1 MPESGEKQASD
12 RNTACAPDDF
22 CGGFDKERRRTVKLF
37 GKLTDLLARAGLTAV
52 KFFAALM
59 LAVCSVAKFVLRE
72 ILNILKALLRAL
84 GFVAGV
90 ISESFRDRVKLS
102 NKLTKDIRTARK
114 ESPSAAAKAVARFIG
129 SFFFGEDG
137 VFYTAFNY
145 IAPVLAVFFLISVI
159 RYGSGFEYGLAV
171 ELNGKQLGIIA
182 SEAEFESAEHEVE
195 QRISYSGDEEKFSL
209 ESTPRF
215 SLKIISDS
223 DKYISSTEL
232 ANIMLEASDEEL
244 TTAYGIYVD
253 GELIGAVRDKEQ
265 VQEALEDRLFNYEVD
280 GIVRDVSYVNKVEYT
295 EGIYLVDGLMSE
307 RSAISLLTSSRKKR
321 GAYVT
326 QDGDSP
332 AKVCQK
338 YNMTLEDFAAL
349 NPKVRDTLKPGKIVN
364 VYENESYLPI
374 QYVREMDSLSFIDYE
389 TVEYETSVLNLGVR
403 SMLVKGERGEKLSK
417 VEVTYVDGIEN
428 SRRVISSRTVKQPV
442 MEEYGIGTYTAMPD
456 DPATV
461 YFGDALRGNGT
472 FGWPLNGGWVSDSF
486 ISNRMHK
493 GMDIA
498 AAEGTDIF
506 ASRAGMVVSSGWNDG
521 GYGNVVMIDH
531 LDGYQ
536 SVYAHMSLAIAQEG
550 DYVEKGQL
558 IGLVGNTGDSYGA
571 HCHFEIRY
579 NGIHCDPKDYLN
591 TVNTG
596 EDMTDDKDKAKNKR
610 KIS

>member
-1 MPESGEKQASD
+1 MKIY
-12 RNTACAPDDF
+12 R
-22 CGGFDKERRRTVKLF
+22 KM
-37 GKLTDLLARAGLTAV
+37 TDLLARAGLTAV
-52 KFFAALM
+52 KFFAALI
-59 LAVCSVAKFVLRE
+59 LAVCSVAKFLLLE
-72 ILNILKALLRAL
+72 LWNILKALCRAL
-84 GFVAGV
+84 KLVAEV
-90 ISESFRDRVKLS
+90 TLESFRDRVKLS
-102 NKLTKDIRTARK
+102 NKLTGDIRRARK
-114 ESPSAAAKAVARFIG
+114 ESPAAAAKAIIRFIG

-137 VFYTAFNY
+137 VCYTAFNY
-145 IAPVLAVFFLISVI
+145 IAPVVAVFFLISVI

-171 ELNGKQLGIIA
+171 ELNGKELGIIS
-182 SEAEFESAEHEVE
+182 SEAEFEAAEHEVE
-195 QRISYSGDEEKFSL
+195 QRISYAGDEEKFDLASKPKF
-209 ESTPRF
+209 T
-215 SLKIISDS
+215 LKIISDN
-223 DKYISSTEL
+223 DKYISSSEL

-253 GELIGAVRDKEQ
+253 GELVGAVRDKEQ
-265 VQEALEDRLFNYEVD
+265 VQDALADRIINYEVD
-280 GIVRDVSYVNKVEYT
+280 GTVRDVSYVNKIEYT
-295 EGIYLVDGLMSE
+295 EGIYLVSSLMPE
-307 RSAISLLTSSRKKR
+307 RSMISQLTSTRKKR

-332 AKVCQK
+332 AKICQK
-338 YNMTLEDFAAL
+338 YNMTLEDFELL
-349 NPKVRDTLKPGKIVN
+349 NPKASEKLKTGQIIN

-374 QYVREMDSLSFIDYE
+374 QYIREMDSLSFIDYE

-442 MEEYGIGTYTAMPD
+442 VEEYGIGTYTAMPD
-456 DPATV
+456 DPSTV
-461 YFGDALRGNGT
+461 YFGRPLEGNGL
-472 FGWPLNGGWVSDSF
+472 FGWPLSGGWVSDSF

-596 EDMTDDKDKAKNKR
+596 EDMTDDKDKAKDKR
-610 KIS
+610 KVS

>member
-1 MPESGEKQASD
+1 MKIYRIMTG
-12 RNTACAPDDF
+12 
-22 CGGFDKERRRTVKLF
+22 
-37 GKLTDLLARAGLTAV
+37 LLARAGLTAV
-52 KFFAALM
+52 KFFAALI
-59 LAVCSVAKFVLRE
+59 LAVCSVVKFVLSE
-72 ILNILKALLRAL
+72 LWNILKALGRAL
-84 GFVAGV
+84 KLVAEV
-90 ISESFRDRVKLS
+90 TLESFRDRVKLS
-102 NKLTKDIRTARK
+102 NKLTGDIRRARK
-114 ESPSAAAKAVARFIG
+114 ESPAAAAKAIIRFIG

-137 VFYTAFNY
+137 VCYTAFNY
-145 IAPVLAVFFLISVI
+145 IAPVVAVFFLISVI

-171 ELNGKQLGIIA
+171 ELNGKELGIIS
-182 SEAEFESAEHEVE
+182 SEAEFEAAEHEVE
-195 QRISYSGDEEKFSL
+195 QRISYAGDEEKFDL
-209 ESTPRF
+209 AAKPKFT
-215 SLKIISDS
+215 LKIISDS

-253 GELIGAVRDKEQ
+253 GELVGAVRDKEQ
-265 VQEALEDRLFNYEVD
+265 IQDALADRLFNYEVD
-280 GIVRDVSYVNKVEYT
+280 GTVRDVSYVNKIEYT
-295 EGIYLVDGLMSE
+295 EGIYLTSGLMPE
-307 RSAISLLTSSRKKR
+307 RSMISQLTSTRKKR

-326 QDGDSP
+326 QEGDSP
-332 AKVCQK
+332 AKICQK
-338 YNMTLEDFAAL
+338 YNMTLEDFELL
-349 NPKVRDTLKPGKIVN
+349 NPKAPEKLRTGQIIN
-364 VYENESYLPI
+364 VYETESYLPI
-374 QYVREMDSLSFIDYE
+374 QYIREMDSLSFIDYE

-403 SMLVKGERGEKLSK
+403 AMLVKGERGEKLSK

-442 MEEYGIGTYTAMPD
+442 VEEYGIGTYTAMPD
-456 DPATV
+456 DPNTV
-461 YFGDALRGNGT
+461 YFGDPLAGNGL

-498 AAEGTDIF
+498 AAEGTEIY
-506 ASRAGMVVSSGWNDG
+506 ASREGMVVSAGWNDG

-591 TVNTG
+591 TVDTG
-596 EDMTDDKDKAKNKR
+596 EDKTADKDKAKDK
-610 KIS
+610 KKTS

>member
-1 MPESGEKQASD
+1 MNIF
-12 RNTACAPDDF
+12 R
-22 CGGFDKERRRTVKLF
+22 
-37 GKLTDLLARAGLTAV
+37 KLTDLLARAGLTAV
-52 KFFAALM
+52 KFFAALI
-59 LAVCSVAKFVLRE
+59 LAVCSVIRFVLLE
-72 ILNILKALLRAL
+72 ILNIFKALLRAL
-84 GFVAGV
+84 KFVAGV

-102 NKLTKDIRTARK
+102 NKLTKDIRNARK
-114 ESPSAAAKAVARFIG
+114 ESPAAAAKAVARFIG

-171 ELNGKQLGIIA
+171 ELNGKQLGIIS
-182 SEAEFESAEHEVE
+182 SESEFESAEHEVE
-195 QRISYSGDEEKFSL
+195 QRISYAGDQEKFSL
-209 ESTPRF
+209 DVNPKFT
-215 SLKIISDS
+215 LKIISDS
-223 DKYISSTEL
+223 DKYISSSEL

-244 TTAYGIYVD
+244 TTAYGIYID
-253 GELIGAVRDKEQ
+253 GELIGAVRDKEA
-265 VQEALEDRLFNYEVD
+265 VQDALADELFNYEVD
-280 GIVRDVSYVNKVEYT
+280 GTVRDVSYVNKIEYT
-295 EGIYLVDGLMSE
+295 EGIYLVDGLMPE

-332 AKVCQK
+332 AKICQK

-349 NPKVRDTLKPGKIVN
+349 NPKVSDNLKSGKIVN
-364 VYENESYLPI
+364 VYETERYLPI
-374 QYVREMDSLSFIDYE
+374 QYIREMESLSFIDYE
-389 TVEYETSVLNLGVR
+389 TIEVETSMLNLGVR
-403 SMLVKGERGEKLSK
+403 SMLVKGEKGEKMSK
-417 VEVTYVDGIEN
+417 IEVTYVDGIEN

-442 MEEYGIGTYTAMPD
+442 VEEIGIGTYTAMPD
-456 DPATV
+456 DPQTV
-461 YFGDALRGNGT
+461 YFGSPLMGTGT
-472 FGWPLNGGWVSDSF
+472 FGWPLAGGWVSDSF

-498 AAEGTDIF
+498 AAEGTEIY
-506 ASRAGMVVSSGWNDG
+506 AAREGMVVSAGWNDG

-536 SVYAHMSLAIAQEG
+536 TVYAHMCLAIAQEG

-591 TVNTG
+591 TTEMG
-596 EDMTDDKDKAKNKR
+596 QEEDKKSEKDKKKT
-610 KIS
+610 S

>member
-1 MPESGEKQASD
+1 MKIYRIMTG
-12 RNTACAPDDF
+12 
-22 CGGFDKERRRTVKLF
+22 
-37 GKLTDLLARAGLTAV
+37 LLARAGLTAV
-52 KFFAALM
+52 KFFAALI
-59 LAVCSVAKFVLRE
+59 LAVCSVVKFVLSE
-72 ILNILKALLRAL
+72 LWNILKALGRAL
-84 GFVAGV
+84 KLVAEV
-90 ISESFRDRVKLS
+90 TLESFRDRVKLS
-102 NKLTKDIRTARK
+102 NKLTGDIRRARK
-114 ESPSAAAKAVARFIG
+114 ESPAAAAKAIIRFIG

-137 VFYTAFNY
+137 VCYTAFNY
-145 IAPVLAVFFLISVI
+145 IAPVVAVFFLISVI

-171 ELNGKQLGIIA
+171 ELNGKELGIIS
-182 SEAEFESAEHEVE
+182 SEAEFEAAEHEVE
-195 QRISYSGDEEKFSL
+195 QRISYAGDEEKFDL
-209 ESTPRF
+209 AAKPKFT
-215 SLKIISDS
+215 LKIISDS

-253 GELIGAVRDKEQ
+253 GELVGVVRDKEQ
-265 VQEALEDRLFNYEVD
+265 VQDALADRLINYEVD
-280 GIVRDVSYVNKVEYT
+280 GTVRDLSYVNKIEYT
-295 EGIYLVDGLMSE
+295 EGIYLVSGLMPE
-307 RSAISLLTSSRKKR
+307 RSMISQLTSTKKKR

-326 QDGDSP
+326 QEGDSP
-332 AKVCQK
+332 AKICQK
-338 YNMTLEDFAAL
+338 YNMTLEDFELL
-349 NPKVRDTLKPGKIVN
+349 NPKAPEKLRTGQIIN
-364 VYENESYLPI
+364 VYETESYLPI
-374 QYVREMDSLSFIDYE
+374 QYIREMDSLSFIDYE

-403 SMLVKGERGEKLSK
+403 AMLVKGERGEKLSK

-442 MEEYGIGTYTAMPD
+442 VEEYGIGTYTAMPD
-456 DPATV
+456 DPNTV
-461 YFGDALRGNGT
+461 YFGDPLAGNGL

-498 AAEGTDIF
+498 AAEGTEIY
-506 ASRAGMVVSSGWNDG
+506 ASREGMVVSAGWNDG

-591 TVNTG
+591 TVDTG
-596 EDMTDDKDKAKNKR
+596 EDKTADKDKAKDK
-610 KIS
+610 KKTS